1 MNVTVRLGE
10 PLWRQ
15 IGKREVEIELPDSA
29 RVADMISQL
38 AARFPALHPWL
49 DGDEVPPTVFLDET
63 VADPQTL
70 LHEGDR
76 PLLAWA
82 LAGG

>member
-15 IGKREVEIELPDSA
+15 IGQREVEIELPESA
-29 RVADMISQL
+29 RVVDLIDQL
-38 AARFPALHPWL
+38 AARFPALRAWL
-49 DGDEVPPTVFLDET
+49 SGDEVPPTVFLGEAL
-63 VADPQTL
+63 ADAQTP

>member
-1 MNVTVRLGE
+1 MKVTVRLGE

-15 IGKREVEIELPDSA
+15 IGERETEIELPEPA
-29 RVADMISQL
+29 RVGDLVSHL
-38 AARFPALHPWL
+38 AARFPDLRPWL
-49 DGDEVPPTVFLDET
+49 DGDEVPPTVFLGEA
-63 VADPQTL
+63 VADPETL
-70 LHEGDR
+70 LHDGDR